1 MLQPS
6 YGAGWPG
13 EGNGEQQPP
22 LWRRLARWL
31 PPLLLLLL
39 SLGSYSCLLTLVLL
53 PTVGVATVL
62 GDEVRRTPSRP
73 AGPLTASSAPTELHK
88 RETHARAKS

>member
-39 SLGSYSCLLTLVLL
+39 SFGSYSCLMALVLL
-53 PTVGVATVL
+53 PTVGVATPL
-62 GDEVRRTPSRP
+62 GDEVRREPSLTPRP
-73 AGPLTASSAPTELHK
+73 THRSPLCASC
-88 RETHARAKS
+88 